1 MKESDLDP
9 DNFIKPLEDEVS
21 HEIVL
26 KLDDQK
32 WINFYK
38 KMKNHQFPKE
48 ITAFEITAIDTVFIQ
63 NLRK

>member
-26 KLDDQK
+26 KLDD
-32 WINFYK
+32 
-38 KMKNHQFPKE
+38 
-48 ITAFEITAIDTVFIQ
+48 
-63 NLRK
+63 